1 MFKLLGRIAHT
12 EKYRGVKPAVSLK
25 IKETLLRI
33 SSITHTSIHEVAIEI
48 CESGVVSKKVIDEM
62 SPHFQRSIWLDQTL
76 YRGSHTCP
84 SVKNILTKGP
94 KDRIPMQFSE
104 LSFENIRK
112 LSYALDVTPS
122 TAAEVLLDTSLKN
135 GEFINDYVRHFVNKN
150 ANKKRVHE
158 LKHTFKLNNST
169 TPYEEELSKQV
180 LLSYIFDETAAASE
194 YYKDLSL

>member
-1 MFKLLGRIAHT
+1 MFKLLGRVAPT
-12 EKYRGVKPAVSLK
+12 DKYREVKPAVSLK

-62 SPHFQRSIWLDQTL
+62 SPHFQHSIWLDQTL
-76 YRGSHTCP
+76 YRGSQSCP
-84 SVKNILTKGP
+84 SVKNITITGTKE
-94 KDRIPMQFSE
+94 RIPMQFSE
-104 LSFENIRK
+104 ISFENIRK

-122 TAAEVLLDTSLKN
+122 TAAEALLDISLKN
-135 GEFINDYVRHFVNKN
+135 GEFINDYVRHFFNKH
-150 ANKKRVHE
+150 ANKKRIHE
-158 LKHTFKLNNST
+158 LKHTFKFTSAS

-194 YYKDLSL
+194 HYMGL